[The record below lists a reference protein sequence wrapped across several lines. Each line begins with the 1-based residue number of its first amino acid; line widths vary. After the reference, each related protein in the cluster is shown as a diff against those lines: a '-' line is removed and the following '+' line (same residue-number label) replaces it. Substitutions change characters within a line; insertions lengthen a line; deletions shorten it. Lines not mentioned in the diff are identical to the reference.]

1 MTSNSD
7 GSGIVTLI
15 SYKYDSTSMKLQI
28 LCQILRVDRAYR
40 NSLGFQTTIYKLYFC
55 EVQNCKYENASM
67 IWQLTV

>member
-40 NSLGFQTTIYKLYFC
+40 DSLGFQTTIYKLYFSQ
-55 EVQNCKYENASM
+55 VQFYKYENASM
-67 IWQLTV
+67 I